1 MLKISR
7 PFILAALATP
17 LLLATPAPSAP
28 AVGVRDLT
36 GDEYQRMLELVMDG
50 RADQADSLLA
60 AVADTCAGQPLY
72 LLARARLNLEAIP
85 VDDDDKTVTRAVA
98 EPTYDLLEQVIAHCD
113 AGLEADD
120 DRLDLRF
127 YRGWAWM
134 VHSQLKAFARS
145 FYSAGRD
152 AGRGKDDL
160 EAYLAVHP
168 ADPIANGLLGSY
180 LYFTD
185 AVPRLFQLLS
195 RLLMLPTGDRER
207 GLAMIDRAVATES
220 PARVDFE
227 VLDAAVT
234 FFFEGRLTEGLAL
247 ADDLVARYPHYPR
260 LAAPVAVMAAM
271 DPRRAPEH
279 LARVERMLAGLP
291 DGPGVDASSRAAVRG
306 VLGWSARIVAGH
318 ARARAVLEDLATSP
332 PPHPDWI
339 AAHARLQL
347 AEMAALEGRTGEA
360 RRLAELVRDDPLD
373 DRFGDRA
380 EAMLDAL
387 DDRDDRDDGNDR
399 DDGPAD
405 PVDDAWVAALYAAGP
420 DSLAMLGDRLAAG
433 ADASVRAAFHAAD
446 ARLLGGDRT
455 GARRAFRELHGREV
469 APWERVYRL
478 LAAARLGE
486 LAAAS
491 GNLRSAASWFARAA
505 EDHGGLYRMEWLLR
519 GRERYLA
526 ELHDARR
533 SPPVPVPLA
542 RDDPS

>member
-28 AVGVRDLT
+28 AAGVRDLT

-50 RADQADSLLA
+50 RADQADRLLA

-113 AGLEADD
+113 AGLEADG

-207 GLAMIDRAVATES
+207 GLAMIDRAV
-220 PARVDFE
+220 
-227 VLDAAVT
+227 
-234 FFFEGRLTEGLAL
+234 
-247 ADDLVARYPHYPR
+247 
-260 LAAPVAVMAAM
+260 
-271 DPRRAPEH
+271 
-279 LARVERMLAGLP
+279 
-291 DGPGVDASSRAAVRG
+291 
-306 VLGWSARIVAGH
+306 
-318 ARARAVLEDLATSP
+318 
-332 PPHPDWI
+332 
-339 AAHARLQL
+339 
-347 AEMAALEGRTGEA
+347 
-360 RRLAELVRDDPLD
+360 
-373 DRFGDRA
+373 
-380 EAMLDAL
+380 
-387 DDRDDRDDGNDR
+387 
-399 DDGPAD
+399 
-405 PVDDAWVAALYAAGP
+405 
-420 DSLAMLGDRLAAG
+420 
-433 ADASVRAAFHAAD
+433 
-446 ARLLGGDRT
+446 
-455 GARRAFRELHGREV
+455 
-469 APWERVYRL
+469 
-478 LAAARLGE
+478 
-486 LAAAS
+486 
-491 GNLRSAASWFARAA
+491 
-505 EDHGGLYRMEWLLR
+505 
-519 GRERYLA
+519 
-526 ELHDARR
+526 
-533 SPPVPVPLA
+533 
-542 RDDPS
+542 